1 MKEITG
7 CFLCIMRVF
16 FFNLNEIK
24 IVQKENISS
33 LLLCKMYEINFY
45 HQLWASVCST
55 KRRQFI
61 WTWKSIPNNRYCP
74 GNWANY
80 KTFTFIF
87 LGFCLN
93 CKSTFNIK
101 KIMNR
106 SSHRKFSAKKCVHR
120 IFSKFK
126 EKHMCQGLFFN
137 KVAGLTLFKKRLW
150 HRCFPVNFEKFLRTP
165 CLKNTSGRLLLYK
178 WFLKWL

>member
-55 KRRQFI
+55 KWRQFI
-61 WTWKSIPNNRYCP
+61 WTWKGIPYNRYCP
-74 GNWANY
+74 GNWANH

-87 LGFCLN
+87 LGFFLN

-101 KIMNR
+101 KIINR
-106 SSHRKFSAKKCVHR
+106 SSQRKFSAKNV
-120 IFSKFK
+120 FLEFLQNSKK
-126 EKHMCQGLFFN
+126 STCAR
-137 KVAGLTLFKKRLW
+137 VS
-150 HRCFPVNFEKFLRTP
+150 FLIK
-165 CLKNTSGRLLLYK
+165 LQA
-178 WFLKWL
+178 